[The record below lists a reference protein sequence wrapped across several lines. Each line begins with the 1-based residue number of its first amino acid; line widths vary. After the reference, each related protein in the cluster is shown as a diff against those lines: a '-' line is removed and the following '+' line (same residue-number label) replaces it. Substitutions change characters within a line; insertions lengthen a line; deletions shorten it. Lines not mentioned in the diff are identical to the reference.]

1 MTKLYKALNTM
12 QQAREA
18 VSVELAKELIK
29 SIESN
34 NSKMLLRAIGS
45 INGESLSA
53 QQLLISVRDQLESRN
68 ESGTI

>member
-45 INGESLSA
+45 INGETLSA